1 MTPPRIS
8 RGLRVTDGI
17 RTRDIQNHNLAVQGN
32 DQLVKTIASQLAFQS
47 IMFPARERSDNK
59 NESFLD
65 GIIFIV
71 QNVPWKGTK

>member
-1 MTPPRIS
+1 
-8 RGLRVTDGI
+8 
-17 RTRDIQNHNLAVQGN
+17 
-32 DQLVKTIASQLAFQS
+32 
-47 IMFPARERSDNK
+47 MFPARERSDNK